1 MSSSAA
7 GLAIDV
13 LPENVL
19 RDVVDVL
26 VRLVEA
32 AGAAI
37 IVAGAVVAFVQ
48 FLRVGLGRR
57 RSEREF
63 VSIRLKLGRFLTL
76 GLEFQLAGDLLRT
89 AISPSFNEIGQLA
102 AIAAIRTALNY
113 FLSRE
118 IAKERAEVDAA
129 SDAAPRQSA
138 S

>member
-13 LPENVL
+13 LPETVL
-19 RDVVDVL
+19 RDVVDLL

-48 FLRVGLGRR
+48 FLRVGLGPR

-89 AISPSFNEIGQLA
+89 AISPSFSEIGQLA

-118 IAKERAEVDAA
+118 IARERAEVDAA
-129 SDAAPRQSA
+129 SDAAPRQST